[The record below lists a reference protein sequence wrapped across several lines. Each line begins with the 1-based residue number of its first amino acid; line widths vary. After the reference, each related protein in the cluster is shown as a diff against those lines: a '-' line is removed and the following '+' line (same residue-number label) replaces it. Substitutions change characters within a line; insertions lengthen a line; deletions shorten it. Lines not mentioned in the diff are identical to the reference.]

1 MKTFDLCILAAD
13 KPFFQGACESIV
25 LPTTQGQ
32 YGILASHRNTVAAIV
47 PGVLK
52 YCTADGEECI
62 ASVSEGIVKVEDGEV
77 LVLVDTIERPEEIDT
92 NAERE
97 QIERAKEELLQKQSI
112 ADYHATCARMARSIA
127 RLKIRSY
134 KNL

>member
-1 MKTFDLCILAAD
+1 MKAFDLCILAAD
-13 KPFFQGACESIV
+13 KPFFQGSCNSIV

-32 YGILASHRNTVAAIV
+32 YGILAGHRNTVAAIV
-47 PGVLK
+47 PGMLK
-52 YCTADGEECI
+52 YCPAEGEEFI

-77 LVLVDTIERPEEIDT
+77 LVLVDTIERPEEIDS

-97 QIERAKEELLQKQSI
+97 QIEQAREELLQKQSI

-127 RLKIRSY
+127 RLKTKSY